1 MFAPERSTRGQMK
14 SPSIAQR
21 GEGGVGDALPDS
33 RHARSGPQRDDL
45 LANTPRRV
53 PEGTRKGFGEE
64 SARQHSRSAVR
75 AGMANMAR
83 KRDRV
88 CSGPNPEGRGFAGHS
103 RPKAVHSHW
112 GSKGCNRDRGCQ
124 RFVTKPGKAQSLALG
139 FAPYG
144 SSRKIPAAHCASQ
157 AAHP

>member
-1 MFAPERSTRGQMK
+1 MFARERSARGHMK

-64 SARQHSRSAVR
+64 SARF
-75 AGMANMAR
+75 
-83 KRDRV
+83 
-88 CSGPNPEGRGFAGHS
+88 GPNPIGGVVLRAI
-103 RPKAVHSHW
+103 RV
-112 GSKGCNRDRGCQ
+112 
-124 RFVTKPGKAQSLALG
+124 VTKPGKAFSLALG
-139 FAPYG
+139 FAPNG
-144 SSRKIPAAHCASQ
+144 SSRKNPAALGASQ
-157 AAHP
+157 ATHP

>member
-1 MFAPERSTRGQMK
+1 MK

-33 RHARSGPQRDDL
+33 RHARSDPQRDDL

-64 SARQHSRSAVR
+64 SARF
-75 AGMANMAR
+75 
-83 KRDRV
+83 
-88 CSGPNPEGRGFAGHS
+88 GPNPKGRVLRAI
-103 RPKAVHSHW
+103 
-112 GSKGCNRDRGCQ
+112 
-124 RFVTKPGKAQSLALG
+124 RFVTKPGKAFSLALG
-139 FAPYG
+139 FAPHG
-144 SSRKIPAAHCASQ
+144 SSRKSPAAHRGNQ